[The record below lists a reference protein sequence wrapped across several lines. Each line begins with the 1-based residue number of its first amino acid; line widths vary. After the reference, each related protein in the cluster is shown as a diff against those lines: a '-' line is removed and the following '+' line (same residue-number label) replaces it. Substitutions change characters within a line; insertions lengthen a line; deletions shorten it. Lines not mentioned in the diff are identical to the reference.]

1 MRWWREVKESSL
13 LPTSDGLCGLTCG
26 GGPARR
32 RRGAWDTAGGLSG
45 RGPQSTLVTG
55 SEGQV
60 EGEAVEG
67 RDGCR
72 LLPLTPPPGISLR
85 QTRWARDLRVGHD
98 GEFARLP

>member
-13 LPTSDGLCGLTCG
+13 LPTSDGLGLTCG

-45 RGPQSTLVTG
+45 RGPQSTLITG

-60 EGEAVEG
+60 EGKAVEG

-72 LLPLTPPPGISLR
+72 LLPLNSTPRHQSSAGE
-85 QTRWARDLRVGHD
+85 VG
-98 GEFARLP
+98 